1 MRRRT
6 LTPRD
11 NWQKKVEK
19 IGLTYHTLADG
30 TPYWDE
36 SAYWEFSAREIDR
49 LEAATNEIQRLA
61 LAAGDV
67 VLNRNRLAQMGIPAA
82 AHDAIRTAWNAEPP
96 ALYGRLDLAFDGD
109 TIKLLEYN
117 ADTPT
122 ALVEAAVAQWHWL
135 QDCFPD
141 ADQFNSAHEKLV
153 AKWKDLKDYTTS
165 PIYFG
170 DAGSEEDRMTTAY
183 LEDTAQQAGI
193 KTRHVRMA
201 DIGWDA
207 KHGAFVDLDNHA
219 IGTLFKL
226 YPWEWLLA
234 EPFGP
239 QAVSTLPPASQLRE
253 YGPRK
258 DRRMWGSTLWI
269 EPIWKMMWSN
279 KALLA
284 ILWELNPGH
293 EFLLPAYLDGPR
305 ELSSYVRKPFYGREG
320 QGITI
325 FRDGKVAE
333 GSPVSVTGPSSH
345 NENFVHQALAPMADA
360 AGKTAVFGSW
370 LIDGES
376 AGMGIRESRGLITNN
391 TSSFVPHLFR

>member
-6 LTPRD
+6 LTPRTD
-11 NWQKKVEK
+11 WQKRVEK
-19 IGLTYHTLADG
+19 IGLTYHTLGDG
-30 TPYWDE
+30 APYWDE

-67 VLNRNRLAQMGIPAA
+67 ILNQDRLAQMGIPAT
-82 AHDAIRTAWNAEPP
+82 AHAAIRSAWNAEPP
-96 ALYGRLDLAFDGD
+96 ALYGRLDLAYDGD

-122 ALVEAAVAQWHWL
+122 GLVEAAVAQWYWL
-135 QDCFPD
+135 QDCYPD
-141 ADQFNSAHEKLV
+141 ADQFNSAHEKLI

-165 PIYFG
+165 PIYFADG
-170 DAGSEEDRMTTAY
+170 GSEEDRMTTAY

-193 KTRHVRMA
+193 KTRHIGMQQ
-201 DIGWDA
+201 IGWDA
-207 KHGAFVDLDNHA
+207 KHAAFVDLDNHV

-234 EPFGP
+234 EPFAP
-239 QAVSTLPPASQLRE
+239 QALSTLPPTSPLRE

-258 DRRMWGSTLWI
+258 DRRTWGSTLWI
-269 EPIWKMMWSN
+269 EPIRKMMWAN

-293 EFLLPAYLDGPR
+293 EFLLPAYTDGPR
-305 ELSSYVRKPFYGREG
+305 DLKSYVRKPFFGREG
-320 QGITI
+320 QGIAVI
-325 FRDGKVAE
+325 RDGSVVE
-333 GSPVSVTGPSSH
+333 GAPPSG
-345 NENFVHQALAPMADA
+345 NADNCVYQALAPMAEA

-376 AGMGIRESRGLITNN
+376 SGMGIRESKGLITNN
-391 TSSFVPHLFR
+391 TSSFVPHMFR

>member
-11 NWQKKVEK
+11 RWQERVEK
-19 IGLTYHTLADG
+19 VGLTYHTLADG

-61 LAAGDV
+61 LAAGDAI
-67 VLNRNRLAQMGIPAA
+67 LNQNRLAQMGIPAA

-96 ALYGRLDLAFDGD
+96 ALYGRLDLAYDGN

-122 ALVEAAVAQWHWL
+122 ALVEAAVVQWYWL

-141 ADQFNSAHEKLV
+141 ADQFNSVHEKLI
-153 AKWKDLKDYTTS
+153 AKWKDLKDYSTS

-170 DAGSEEDRMTTAY
+170 DAGSDEDRMTTAY

-193 KTRHVRMA
+193 KTRHIRMH

-207 KHGAFVDLDNHA
+207 KRDAFVDLDNRV

-226 YPWEWLLA
+226 YPWEWMLA
-234 EPFGP
+234 EAFGP
-239 QAVSTLPPASQLRE
+239 QALSTLPPASQLRE

-258 DRRMWGSTLWI
+258 DRRMWGSMLWI

-293 EFLLPAYLDGPR
+293 ELLLPAYLDGPR
-305 ELSSYVRKPFYGREG
+305 ELTSYVRKPFLGREG
-320 QGITI
+320 QGIAVV
-325 FRDGKVAE
+325 RDGQVVE
-333 GSPVSVTGPSSH
+333 GAPASG
-345 NENFVHQALAPMADA
+345 NGENCVHQALAPMVEA
-360 AGKTAVFGSW
+360 AGKFAVFGSW

-376 AGMGIRESRGLITNN
+376 AGMGVRESRGLITNN